1 MRKRRIYFRLF
12 FLYTEPKH
20 TIKTKGKE
28 LIEQGKEIEFKV
40 QNIINNNNKRY
51 KVTYNT
57 ITDDSYQ
64 VKITPL
70 YRTCAICKK
79 ESSVDSMKFIQDNR
93 VPLLFTGKWLDLKC
107 WINVDAILSRLKS
120 TVPRN
125 LSNLIA

>member
-1 MRKRRIYFRLF
+1 M
-12 FLYTEPKH
+12 
-20 TIKTKGKE
+20 TKGKDLE
-28 LIEQGKEIEFKV
+28 LKV
-40 QNIINNNNKRY
+40 KNLINSNNPRY
-51 KVTYNT
+51 KVTYTT
-57 ITDDSYQ
+57 ITEDSYQ

-70 YRTCAICKK
+70 YQTCAICKK

>member
-1 MRKRRIYFRLF
+1 MK
-12 FLYTEPKH
+12 
-20 TIKTKGKE
+20 KGKDLE
-28 LIEQGKEIEFKV
+28 RKV
-40 QNIINNNNKRY
+40 QNIITSNNPRY

-57 ITDDSYQ
+57 ITEDSYQ

-70 YRTCAICKK
+70 FHNCAICGK

-93 VPLLFTGKWLDLKC
+93 VPLLFIGKWLDLKC

>member
-1 MRKRRIYFRLF
+1 MRKRRIYSASF
-12 FLYTEPKH
+12 FYTDVTH
-20 TIKTKGKE
+20 TSKQKGNLMVKGKE
-28 LIEQGKEIEFKV
+28 LERKV
-40 QNIINNNNKRY
+40 INLINSNNKRY
-51 KVTYNT
+51 KIQFST
-57 ITDDSYQ
+57 ITEDSFQ

-125 LSNLIA
+125 LSNLIG

>member
-1 MRKRRIYFRLF
+1 M
-12 FLYTEPKH
+12 
-20 TIKTKGKE
+20 TKGKD
-28 LIEQGKEIEFKV
+28 LEFKV
-40 QNIINNNNKRY
+40 QTIINSNNPRY

-57 ITDDSYQ
+57 ITEDSFQ

-70 YRTCAICKK
+70 YKTCAICKK

-107 WINVDAILSRLKS
+107 WVQVDALLSTLKS

-125 LSNLIA
+125 LSNLIG